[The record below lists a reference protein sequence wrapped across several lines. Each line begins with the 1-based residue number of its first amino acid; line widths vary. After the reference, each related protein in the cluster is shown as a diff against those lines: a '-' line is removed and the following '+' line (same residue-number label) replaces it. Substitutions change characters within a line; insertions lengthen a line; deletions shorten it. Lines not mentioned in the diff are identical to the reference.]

1 MPKKPAK
8 QTTPNASTLMPGPYK
23 PSAEDRK
30 RQMKYEAEDAVRTLT
45 RAEEIKQNP
54 QLMRAVKNQIKTMQK
69 ICK

>member
-8 QTTPNASTLMPGPYK
+8 QTTPNASTLMPAPYK

-54 QLMRAVKNQIKTMQK
+54 QLMRSVRNHVKTMQK
-69 ICK
+69 VCK